1 MVGDSGQ
8 QRERAQRH
16 QRGRRWLALVPLV
29 LLSVILALG
38 PLPAGRAASSFS
50 LAGRTALSLTASGP
64 RVLQLQRARPQPAIP
79 GVPAPSRIEVWS
91 SSEAGGSWR
100 HVVTALDPPQLT
112 ARAAIAVDLTNQ
124 ALLYADNPDAP
135 LPPASTAKIVT
146 ALVVAGTL
154 DLDEVVE
161 IQPGDLVDPAVYA
174 NMGLAAGDRLTV
186 EGLLTGLLVASAGD
200 AANALARAAGQRLG
214 APTDAAA
221 HQRFVAE
228 MNRLARELGMRRS
241 WFVAPDGRDMPGQVV
256 TARDLAI
263 ATEAL
268 FQEPV
273 LERIVSF
280 PTATVRV
287 EGPNPREV
295 TLYSTNQWLGLPGV
309 HGVKTGTTPAAGQ
322 CLVAAVWRGDARVVT
337 VVLGS
342 QDRYADTQAL
352 LDWLDRH
359 LAWVRVAPDGG
370 FAPLDAALRERGLT
384 LATSRTLLLSRE
396 DAVALELRFEA
407 PSAHPDRAQWHQGTV
422 VLLVRGQ
429 EVLRLPLYAADRFAP
444 VS

>member
-228 MNRLARELGMRRS
+228 MNRLARKLGMRRS

-273 LERIVSF
+273 LERIVSL

>member
-1 MVGDSGQ
+1 M
-8 QRERAQRH
+8 
-16 QRGRRWLALVPLV
+16 RGRSLPLAPLLLALCVV
-29 LLSVILALG
+29 LSSIWSSPGSAAPADRGPGLTATVHTAPGPGSSRLQAAPRQLATS
-38 PLPAGRAASSFS
+38 GRAGSAQLSE
-50 LAGRTALSLTASGP
+50 TA
-64 RVLQLQRARPQPAIP
+64 RAD
-79 GVPAPSRIEVWS
+79 
-91 SSEAGGSWR
+91 GGGWWR
-100 HVVTALDPPQLT
+100 QVGAALDPPQLT
-112 ARAAIAVDLTNQ
+112 AKAAIAVDLTNQ
-124 ALLYADNPDAP
+124 ALLYADNPDEP
-135 LPPASTAKIVT
+135 LPPASTAKLVT
-146 ALVVAGTL
+146 ALVAVRTL
-154 DLDEVVE
+154 NLDEAVE
-161 IQPGDLVDPAVYA
+161 IQPGDLVDPTVYA
-174 NMGLAAGDRLTV
+174 NMGLAAGDRLSV
-186 EGLLTGLLVASAGD
+186 KGLLTGLLVASAGD

-214 APTDAAA
+214 APSEAAA

-228 MNRLARELGMRRS
+228 MNRLARELGMRHS
-241 WFVAPDGRDMPGQVV
+241 WFVAPDGRDMPGQAV

-273 LERIVSF
+273 LERIVSL
-280 PTATVRV
+280 PMATVLI

-322 CLVAAVWRGDARVVT
+322 CLIAAVWRGDARIIT

-352 LDWLDRH
+352 LAWLDQH
-359 LAWVRVAPDGG
+359 LAWIRVAPDGG

-384 LATSRTLLLSRE
+384 LATSRTLLLTRE
-396 DAVALELRFEA
+396 DAAALEVRLDD
-407 PSAHPDRAQWHQGTV
+407 SVAHSERAQWHQGTV

-429 EVLRLPLYAADRFAP
+429 EVLRLPLYAADRFPP

>member
-186 EGLLTGLLVASAGD
+186 EGLLTGQIGRAS
-200 AANALARAAGQRLG
+200 
-214 APTDAAA
+214 
-221 HQRFVAE
+221 
-228 MNRLARELGMRRS
+228 
-241 WFVAPDGRDMPGQVV
+241 
-256 TARDLAI
+256 
-263 ATEAL
+263 
-268 FQEPV
+268 
-273 LERIVSF
+273 
-280 PTATVRV
+280 
-287 EGPNPREV
+287 
-295 TLYSTNQWLGLPGV
+295 
-309 HGVKTGTTPAAGQ
+309 
-322 CLVAAVWRGDARVVT
+322 C
-337 VVLGS
+337 
-342 QDRYADTQAL
+342 
-352 LDWLDRH
+352 
-359 LAWVRVAPDGG
+359 
-370 FAPLDAALRERGLT
+370 RER
-384 LATSRTLLLSRE
+384 
-396 DAVALELRFEA
+396 V
-407 PSAHPDRAQWHQGTV
+407 
-422 VLLVRGQ
+422 
-429 EVLRLPLYAADRFAP
+429 
-444 VS
+444 

>member
-228 MNRLARELGMRRS
+228 MNRLARKLGMRRS

-273 LERIVSF
+273 LERIVSL

-352 LDWLDRH
+352 LAWLDQH
-359 LAWVRVAPDGG
+359 LAWIRVAPDGG

-384 LATSRTLLLSRE
+384 LATSRTLLLTRE
-396 DAVALELRFEA
+396 DAAALEVRLDD
-407 PSAHPDRAQWHQGTV
+407 SVAHSERAQWHQGTV

>member
-1 MVGDSGQ
+1 M
-8 QRERAQRH
+8 
-16 QRGRRWLALVPLV
+16 
-29 LLSVILALG
+29 
-38 PLPAGRAASSFS
+38 
-50 LAGRTALSLTASGP
+50 
-64 RVLQLQRARPQPAIP
+64 
-79 GVPAPSRIEVWS
+79 WS

-228 MNRLARELGMRRS
+228 MNRLARKLGMRRS

-384 LATSRTLLLSRE
+384 LATSRTLLLTRE
-396 DAVALELRFEA
+396 DAATLEVRLEAL
-407 PSAHPDRAQWHQGTV
+407 PSSTGRAQWQQGTV

-429 EVLRLPLYAADRFAP
+429 EVLSLPLYAADRFAP

>member
-8 QRERAQRH
+8 QREMARRR
-16 QRGRRWLALVPLV
+16 QRGGRSLPLALL
-29 LLSVILALG
+29 LALCVVLALSWS
-38 PLPAGRAASSFS
+38 PPGRAAPSSS
-50 LAGRTALSLTASGP
+50 GPGPTATGHTALEPGSLHL
-64 RVLQLQRARPQPAIP
+64 RRARPQRAVP
-79 GVPAPSRIEVWS
+79 GVTGSAQLLETPRADG
-91 SSEAGGSWR
+91 GGSWPQ
-100 HVVTALDPPQLT
+100 VVTALEPPQLT

-124 ALLYADNPDAP
+124 ALLYADNPDEP

-146 ALVVAGTL
+146 ALVVARTL

-161 IQPGDLVDPAVYA
+161 IQSGDLVDPAVYA
-174 NMGLAAGDRLTV
+174 NMGLAPGDRLSV
-186 EGLLTGLLVASAGD
+186 RGLLTGLLVASGGD

-214 APTDAAA
+214 ASTETAAR
-221 HQRFVAE
+221 QRFVAE
-228 MNRLARELGMRRS
+228 MNRLARELGMRHS

-268 FQEPV
+268 FQEPA
-273 LERIVSF
+273 LERIVSL
-280 PTATVRV
+280 PTASVRI

-295 TLYSTNQWLGLPGV
+295 TLSSTNQWLGLPGV

-322 CLVAAVWRGDARVVT
+322 CLVVAVWRGDARVVT

-370 FAPLDAALRERGLT
+370 FASLDAALRERGLT
-384 LATSRTLLLSRE
+384 LATSRTLLLTRE
-396 DAVALELRFEA
+396 DAAALEVRFEV
-407 PSAHPDRAQWHQGTV
+407 PSAHPDRAQWQQGTV